1 MGYSSVGLI
10 WPHLP
15 QGLSAMRREFRTA
28 GLTVFLFRR
37 LWHAHPLPAPFA
49 EDEPAAH
56 GAFML
61 TGASSRTGARE
72 RELLA
77 DCCGCNREALDGVC
91 CAGVLPLSI
100 QSADLHT
107 SGDVPST
114 EAGQHLTAER
124 TVPTFAQRSDSRSG
138 PRGSWTESFTG
149 SEAPS
154 FSGPLGWRFSGRGS
168 VHRCPKPVAPG
179 AGRLARPA

>member
-1 MGYSSVGLI
+1 MGNSSVGLI

-61 TGASSRTGARE
+61 TGASSRSGR
-72 RELLA
+72 
-77 DCCGCNREALDGVC
+77 GCNRDALDGV
-91 CAGVLPLSI
+91 L
-100 QSADLHT
+100 
-107 SGDVPST
+107 
-114 EAGQHLTAER
+114 
-124 TVPTFAQRSDSRSG
+124 
-138 PRGSWTESFTG
+138 RGS
-149 SEAPS
+149 
-154 FSGPLGWRFSGRGS
+154 L
-168 VHRCPKPVAPG
+168 PVFVQSSS
-179 AGRLARPA
+179 RLVARHCA